1 MRKKALLLLLALL
14 MALPSGAQAAEDG
27 EEPAFDG
34 YLLRL
39 REDAAVLLEE
49 LPEGVEPVS
58 GVSGVFYAATAEDAA
73 WFPPEA
79 LACLEPNYEVY
90 LLEAEAQEWNITMIG
105 ADTARLTGLDGTGAR
120 IGVIDSGVYGEHESL
135 AGASILPGWNYAEQN
150 GDTGDAVGHG
160 TVVASIIAAAAPGAE
175 IVPLKCFTERSGAV
189 RNIISAIREGV
200 DRYGCGILNMSFGLT
215 TDSQLLREA
224 VEYAAERGAIMTAA
238 VGNDG
243 VETLNYPA
251 AYEEVTGVGMV
262 DEGKIVSK
270 GSQHNASVY
279 VTAPGQWIRCPSI
292 EAPDEYRDEPGQG
305 TSFACPHVSA
315 AAALM
320 CQALPGLTAEG
331 FRAVLREGAEDLGEP
346 GYDEYYGYGLLSLEN
361 MLLAL
366 PLTPV
371 REGDALCVRLLRTE
385 AEEGLRV
392 WAASYGPEGRM
403 LSCRALETAA
413 SGGLL
418 AANGTLPYFSG
429 AETVRVFFLWE
440 EGLGPARGVEES
452 EITGGLSRWER

>member
-1 MRKKALLLLLALL
+1 M
-14 MALPSGAQAAEDG
+14 
-27 EEPAFDG
+27 
-34 YLLRL
+34 
-39 REDAAVLLEE
+39 
-49 LPEGVEPVS
+49 
-58 GVSGVFYAATAEDAA
+58 
-73 WFPPEA
+73 
-79 LACLEPNYEVY
+79 
-90 LLEAEAQEWNITMIG
+90 TMIG

-120 IGVIDSGVYGEHESL
+120 IGVIDSGVYGEHKSL
-135 AGASILPGWNYAEQN
+135 ADASILPGWNYAEQN
-150 GDTGDAVGHG
+150 GDTGDTVGHG

-262 DEGKIVSK
+262 DEGKIVSES
-270 GSQHNASVY
+270 SQHNASVY

-331 FRAVLREGAEDLGEP
+331 FRAALREGAEDLGEP

-392 WAASYGPEGRM
+392 WAASYNSGGRM
-403 LSCRALETAA
+403 LSCRALETTA